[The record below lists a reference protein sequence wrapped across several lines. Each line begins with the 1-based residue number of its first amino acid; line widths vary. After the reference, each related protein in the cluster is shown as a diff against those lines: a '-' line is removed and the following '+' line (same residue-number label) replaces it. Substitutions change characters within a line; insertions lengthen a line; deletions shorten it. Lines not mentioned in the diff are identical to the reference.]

1 MHLEQVRAFR
11 RAALVWS
18 KKGCLKLHP
27 FFVAAQDQF
36 WTIFDSKLEPK
47 SLQNGSKIYFFKHWI
62 FVNAKPWF
70 LQHLP
75 IKNLTFAPPEPSKNH
90 QISLRLTSVT
100 PSKMLSQNWAAPESN
115 FDEIWFQKGCKIVH
129 ANLLLGLWAS
139 LFWLS
144 YSHMPPK
151 RFFKDVSSK
160 ITVFASSGGPKLLS
174 KINKKHGAASVF
186 QNIFEKVVN
195 TIFERCP

>member
-11 RAALVWS
+11 RTAFHS
-18 KKGCLKLHP
+18 YKKRCLKLHP
-27 FFVAAQDQF
+27 FFVASQDQF
-36 WTIFDSKLEPK
+36 WEILDPKLEPK
-47 SLQNGSKIYFFKHWI
+47 SLQNCSKIYFFKHWI

-90 QISLRLTSVT
+90 QISIRLTFFR

-115 FDEIWFQKGCKIVH
+115 FDEIWFQKRLKIGGDF
-129 ANLLLGLWAS
+129 LILGLWAP
-139 LFWLS
+139 LFWLP

-151 RFFKDVSSK
+151 RFFKDVWGK
-160 ITVFASSGGPKLLS
+160 ITVFASS
-174 KINKKHGAASVF
+174 
-186 QNIFEKVVN
+186 
-195 TIFERCP
+195 